1 MEKKKLLYQLDTPYS
16 ASSWPEIPT
25 DDQDAIL
32 ELLCNFLSPLGN
44 FRRHHTPTSKGKRI
58 KKRKRHVTDSTENG
72 SMNPEAPAI
81 RQYVD
86 IGLTTVTRGLQKPS
100 TTSHDT
106 TESFRQ
112 YSVIFVARSG
122 QPSGINS
129 HLPQMVAAASGD
141 APNSKALIDFV
152 QKRVPVIDVAWLREA
167 VSGGY
172 KDTRIKTVETLR
184 ELADKILI
192 LSKAIAPS
200 KVYRPITDTQEAL
213 RSGLLVVCNLYD
225 ADDAFLEHTVVLA
238 AAKELRASFA
248 SSQHTPRHGNRG
260 GRSGSNNIPRC
271 GPDSGSNGYRSG
283 PGSYTSG
290 PVRDG
295 SRQHVT
301 PASRSGSLASPHDQR
316 GGSSYTHA
324 RNAPQPLQTSGLT
337 SYGSSRTPRV
347 SQPAPTTFLNNVQPH
362 REGAH
367 RSGNDPIKTAAT
379 AARSNGDAMRTP
391 THQQSPP
398 SLPHVTGPSSKPH
411 GGLGNSRYAG
421 ASTEAPST
429 VSFPA
434 LPGDSS
440 SASTT
445 VTNGNGQTVEGGQL
459 SVAAQGPK
467 HGGLGSSRYANDTN
481 DASKAAFIVLPVSK
495 ANGNGDAPVAA
506 VATGT
511 NGTNGLASQGLQAS
525 NASQPAQHSDRFI
538 LTAANGFGVGP
549 PPHIGTGSNSSS
561 HIRGISNTSD
571 VEMIDLDGHTEEGI
585 KPLRRHGGIGESRW
599 ASSDPVSDAKSP
611 GSPTPNNRPYWR
623 TEKTW
628 SLARYRS
635 PASTKAPADGI
646 AQPPSNRMQ
655 TIEEQPTRP
664 DSLQSNNSITKHG
677 GLGSS
682 RYA

>member
-129 HLPQMVAAASGD
+129 HLPQMVAAASGLRPLQSPIRLVGFSKSCEQRLTSALGIPRVSCIGVTGD

-172 KDTRIKTVETLR
+172 KDTRIKTVET
-184 ELADKILI
+184 
-192 LSKAIAPS
+192 
-200 KVYRPITDTQEAL
+200 
-213 RSGLLVVCNLYD
+213 
-225 ADDAFLEHTVVLA
+225 
-238 AAKELRASFA
+238 
-248 SSQHTPRHGNRG
+248 
-260 GRSGSNNIPRC
+260 
-271 GPDSGSNGYRSG
+271 
-283 PGSYTSG
+283 
-290 PVRDG
+290 
-295 SRQHVT
+295 
-301 PASRSGSLASPHDQR
+301 
-316 GGSSYTHA
+316 
-324 RNAPQPLQTSGLT
+324 
-337 SYGSSRTPRV
+337 
-347 SQPAPTTFLNNVQPH
+347 
-362 REGAH
+362 
-367 RSGNDPIKTAAT
+367 
-379 AARSNGDAMRTP
+379 
-391 THQQSPP
+391 
-398 SLPHVTGPSSKPH
+398 
-411 GGLGNSRYAG
+411 
-421 ASTEAPST
+421 
-429 VSFPA
+429 
-434 LPGDSS
+434 
-440 SASTT
+440 
-445 VTNGNGQTVEGGQL
+445 TVEGGQL